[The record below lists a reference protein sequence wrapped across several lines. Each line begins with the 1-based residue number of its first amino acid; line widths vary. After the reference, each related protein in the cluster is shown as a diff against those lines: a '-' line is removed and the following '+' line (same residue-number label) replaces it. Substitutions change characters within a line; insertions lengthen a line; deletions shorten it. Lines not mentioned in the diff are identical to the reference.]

1 MNLASLC
8 ARLLTKMSWS
18 EELGTLNFQL
28 LIRTTAVFP
37 KEEARALC
45 AWRDLYNLNSVKRYF
60 WGKKKKPPFNLRVTE
75 TWIGCVNHDLKVKSQ
90 LNPVSS
96 FFKWL
101 MVPCHH
107 GTPLTVTGMNISS
120 LEVKVPTN
128 IRYLANMHLPF
139 KNISFWGTGFYLV
152 GKKYGQ
158 AFSNSA
164 PPRQTLQ
171 K

>member
-120 LEVKVPTN
+120 LEVKVPKN
-128 IRYLANMHLPF
+128 IRYLANICLSRILF
-139 KNISFWGTGFYLV
+139 FGGNGFYLV
-152 GKKYGQ
+152 WKKYGQ
-158 AFSNSA
+158 AFGNSA
-164 PPRQTLQ
+164 PLRQTLQ